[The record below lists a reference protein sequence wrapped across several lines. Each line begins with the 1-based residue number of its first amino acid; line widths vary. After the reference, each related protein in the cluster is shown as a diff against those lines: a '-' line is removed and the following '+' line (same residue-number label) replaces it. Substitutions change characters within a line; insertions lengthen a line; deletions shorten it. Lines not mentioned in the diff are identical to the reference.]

1 MPYKKF
7 LKSSLCGMFIMLFLS
22 WAGQAS
28 GQEKYSNDFSVDLA
42 KLTELSPPAGTKIT
56 SENVDDYGDIIDSV
70 LIEQIKRGDVEIEV
84 GEPFSLDPHAA
95 YIAATNKYGGQ
106 TKLGVEIGELLN
118 YTAGRP
124 FPGEPSLDDPR
135 MGEKMAWNMRYAYGG
150 DNGAIPEM
158 YWYYR
163 DMRQDK
169 LERTLEFSA
178 SKMNFMHRVVME
190 PTPNVKDNSYDLQ
203 SAIHLEAYEP
213 PDVSGTALLLFYND
227 DDRKVEQGWMYVPLL
242 RRVRRVA
249 TQQKTDAFLGSDIMI
264 EDFLGYSGRIMDMTW
279 SYLGETYVLLPI
291 YRHDSME
298 VSDKKARK
306 YDYHLIDFHGRA
318 ACYPKITWQLRK
330 AYIVEAQPL
339 RKSHPISKR
348 RFYVDAQT
356 YGTPYGLIY
365 DKAGELWKIGIGGVS
380 HPDHH
385 LAENKGSG
393 VPLLDS
399 SVMIDVQARHC
410 TTIQMLTRINVKRMK
425 VKDFHPGV
433 LNQRGR

>member
-1 MPYKKF
+1 
-7 LKSSLCGMFIMLFLS
+7 MFVMLLLS
-22 WAGQAS
+22 WTGQTS
-28 GQEKYSNDFSVDLA
+28 GQENYSNIFSIDLE
-42 KLTELSPPAGTKIT
+42 KLTELSPPVGTKIT
-56 SENVDDYGDIIDSV
+56 SENVDDYSDIIDSV
-70 LIEQIKRGDVEIEV
+70 LIEQIKRGDVELEV
-84 GEPFSLDPHAA
+84 GEPFSLEPHAA
-95 YIAATNKYGGQ
+95 YIAATNKDGGQ
-106 TKLGVEIGELLN
+106 TKLGAEVGELLD
-118 YTAGRP
+118 YVAGRP
-124 FPGEPSLDDPR
+124 FPDEPSLDDPR

-163 DMRQDK
+163 DMKQEK
-169 LERTLEFSA
+169 LERILEFSA
-178 SKMNFMHRVVME
+178 SKMNFMHRVVMD
-190 PTPNVKDNSYDLQ
+190 PTPNTEDNSYKLQ

-213 PDVSGTALLLFYND
+213 PDVSGTAILLFFSD
-227 DDRKVEQGWMYVPLL
+227 DDHEVEQGWMYVPLL

-249 TQQKTDAFLGSDIMI
+249 TQQKTDSFLGSDIMI
-264 EDFLGYSGRIMDMTW
+264 EDFLGYSGRIKDMTW
-279 SYLGETYVLLPI
+279 SYLGETYILLPV
-291 YRHDSME
+291 YRHDEME
-298 VSDKKARK
+298 LTDKKVRK

-318 ACYPKITWQLRK
+318 DCYPKITWQLRR
-330 AYIVEAQPL
+330 AHIVEAQPL
-339 RKSHPISKR
+339 RESHPISKR

-356 YGTPYGLIY
+356 NVVPLGLIY

-380 HPDHH
+380 HPDYH

-393 VPLLDS
+393 APVLDS